1 MKNIVLLG
9 ATGSIGDN
17 VLSVIEQNKDS
28 LNLYGIALNSNI
40 SKANQIIN
48 EHSPMFV
55 YIEEANEIL
64 LEKSISEGS
73 LSVLNGK
80 AELKELLNDSNV
92 DVIISAIS
100 GFAGLETTLMAAKT
114 GKVIL
119 LANKESIVVAGDIIL
134 PLAKEHGSTII
145 PIDSEHNAIFQCL
158 ASEKNTNDVSKIII
172 TASGGPFEGK
182 KLLDLK
188 DVTQKEA
195 LNHPNWDMGSKI
207 SIDSATLVN
216 KCLELIEARYL
227 FDLNEKY
234 FELVIHPQSIIH
246 SIVTYIDGSSLCHM
260 SNPDMKVPISHALSD
275 SDRLPIN
282 FLEIDF
288 SSLELSFKNFPSDR
302 KNLENIARE
311 ICNVGDCH
319 VYGSKQLGEYSR
331 DVWSLGIQ
339 THKHISFLTR
349 HCQLSCTYWI
359 GLLQH
364 NMEYLYRATP
374 NSFVPNLVSSWVF
387 VLDWSLRTFLLLPS
401 FLLTSPHN
409 QSMI

>member
-48 EHSPMFV
+48 KHSPMFV
-55 YIEEANEIL
+55 YIEKANEIL

-80 AELKELLNDSNV
+80 AELKELLNDPNV

-158 ASEKNTNDVSKIII
+158 DSEKSTNDVSKIII

-188 DVTQKEA
+188 DVTKKEA

-260 SNPDMKVPISHALSD
+260 SNPDMKVPISHALSN
-275 SDRLPIN
+275 SNRLPIN

-311 ICNVGDCH
+311 ICNVG
-319 VYGSKQLGEYSR
+319 GSSGTIFNAANEIAVQ
-331 DVWSLGIQ
+331 D
-339 THKHISFLTR
+339 FL
-349 HCQLSCTYWI
+349 LNKIKFNDIYEVI
-359 GLLQH
+359 
-364 NMEYLYRATP
+364 Y
-374 NSFVPNLVSSWVF
+374 
-387 VLDWSLRTFLLLPS
+387 RTFDAITVS
-401 FLLTSPHN
+401 NNINVEAIYEIDHQARMEAEKMVKSIT
-409 QSMI
+409 

>member
-55 YIEEANEIL
+55 YIEQANEIL

-80 AELKELLNDSNV
+80 AELEELLNDSNV

-134 PLAKEHGSTII
+134 SLAKEHGSTII

-172 TASGGPFEGK
+172 TASGGPFEGT

-188 DVTQKEA
+188 DVTKKEA

-275 SDRLPIN
+275 SNRLPIN

-311 ICNVGDCH
+311 ICNVG
-319 VYGSKQLGEYSR
+319 GSSGTIFNAANEVAVQN
-331 DVWSLGIQ
+331 
-339 THKHISFLTR
+339 FL
-349 HCQLSCTYWI
+349 LNKIKFNDIYEVI
-359 GLLQH
+359 
-364 NMEYLYRATP
+364 Y
-374 NSFVPNLVSSWVF
+374 
-387 VLDWSLRTFLLLPS
+387 RTFDAITVSNNLNVEAIYEIDHQARMEAEKMVKS
-401 FLLTSPHN
+401 IT
-409 QSMI
+409 

>member
-55 YIEEANEIL
+55 YIEEVNEIL

-80 AELKELLNDSNV
+80 AELKELLNDPNV

-134 PLAKEHGSTII
+134 PLAKEYGSTII

-158 ASEKNTNDVSKIII
+158 DSEKNTNDVSKIII

-188 DVTQKEA
+188 DVTKKEA

-260 SNPDMKVPISHALSD
+260 SNPDMKVPISHALSN
-275 SDRLPIN
+275 SNRLPIN

-311 ICNVGDCH
+311 ICNVG
-319 VYGSKQLGEYSR
+319 GSSGTIFNAANEIAVQE
-331 DVWSLGIQ
+331 
-339 THKHISFLTR
+339 FL
-349 HCQLSCTYWI
+349 LNKIKFNDIYEVI
-359 GLLQH
+359 
-364 NMEYLYRATP
+364 Y
-374 NSFVPNLVSSWVF
+374 
-387 VLDWSLRTFLLLPS
+387 RTFDAITVSNNLNVEAIYEIDHQARMEAEKMVKS
-401 FLLTSPHN
+401 IT
-409 QSMI
+409 

>member
-134 PLAKEHGSTII
+134 PLAKEYGSTII

-260 SNPDMKVPISHALSD
+260 SNPDMKVPISHALSN
-275 SDRLPIN
+275 SNRLPIN

-311 ICNVGDCH
+311 ICNVG
-319 VYGSKQLGEYSR
+319 GSSGTIFNAANEIAVQ
-331 DVWSLGIQ
+331 D
-339 THKHISFLTR
+339 FL
-349 HCQLSCTYWI
+349 LNKIKFNDIYEVI
-359 GLLQH
+359 
-364 NMEYLYRATP
+364 Y
-374 NSFVPNLVSSWVF
+374 
-387 VLDWSLRTFLLLPS
+387 RTFDAITVSNNLNVEAIYEIDHQARMEAEKMVKS
-401 FLLTSPHN
+401 IT
-409 QSMI
+409 

>member
-17 VLSVIEQNKDS
+17 VLSVIEQNRDS

-55 YIEEANEIL
+55 YIEEVNEIL

-80 AELKELLNDSNV
+80 AELKELLNDPNV

-158 ASEKNTNDVSKIII
+158 DSEKNTNDVSKIII

-260 SNPDMKVPISHALSD
+260 SNPDMKVPISHALSN
-275 SDRLPIN
+275 SNRLPIN

-311 ICNVGDCH
+311 ICNVG
-319 VYGSKQLGEYSR
+319 GSSGTIFNAANEIAVQ
-331 DVWSLGIQ
+331 D
-339 THKHISFLTR
+339 FL
-349 HCQLSCTYWI
+349 LNKIKFNDIYEVI
-359 GLLQH
+359 
-364 NMEYLYRATP
+364 Y
-374 NSFVPNLVSSWVF
+374 
-387 VLDWSLRTFLLLPS
+387 RTFDAITVSNNLNVEAIYEIDHQARMEAEKMVKS
-401 FLLTSPHN
+401 IT
-409 QSMI
+409 

>member
-17 VLSVIEQNKDS
+17 VLSVIEQNKES
-28 LNLYGIALNSNI
+28 LNLYGIVLNSNI

-64 LEKSISEGS
+64 LDKPISQES
-73 LSVLNGK
+73 LRVLNGK
-80 AELKELLNDSNV
+80 AELKELLNDPNV

-158 ASEKNTNDVSKIII
+158 DSEKNTNDVSKIII

-188 DVTQKEA
+188 DVTKKEA

-275 SDRLPIN
+275 SNRLPIN

-311 ICNVGDCH
+311 ICNVG
-319 VYGSKQLGEYSR
+319 GSSGTIFNAANEIAVQ
-331 DVWSLGIQ
+331 D
-339 THKHISFLTR
+339 FL
-349 HCQLSCTYWI
+349 LNKIKFNDIYEVI
-359 GLLQH
+359 
-364 NMEYLYRATP
+364 Y
-374 NSFVPNLVSSWVF
+374 
-387 VLDWSLRTFLLLPS
+387 RTFDAITVSNNLNVEAIYEIDHQARMEAEKMVKS
-401 FLLTSPHN
+401 IT
-409 QSMI
+409 

>member
-17 VLSVIEQNKDS
+17 VLSVIEQNKES

-55 YIEEANEIL
+55 YIEEVNEIL

-158 ASEKNTNDVSKIII
+158 DSEKNTNDVSKIII

-188 DVTQKEA
+188 DVTKKEA

-260 SNPDMKVPISHALSD
+260 SNPDMKVPISHALSN
-275 SDRLPIN
+275 SNRLPIN

-311 ICNVGDCH
+311 ICNVG
-319 VYGSKQLGEYSR
+319 GSSGTIFNAANEIAVQ
-331 DVWSLGIQ
+331 D
-339 THKHISFLTR
+339 FL
-349 HCQLSCTYWI
+349 LNKIKFNDIYEVI
-359 GLLQH
+359 
-364 NMEYLYRATP
+364 Y
-374 NSFVPNLVSSWVF
+374 
-387 VLDWSLRTFLLLPS
+387 RTFDAITVSNNLNVEAIYEIDHQARMEAEKMVKS
-401 FLLTSPHN
+401 IT
-409 QSMI
+409 

>member
-80 AELKELLNDSNV
+80 AELEELLNDSNV

-134 PLAKEHGSTII
+134 PLAKEYGSTII

-158 ASEKNTNDVSKIII
+158 DSEKNTNDVSKIII

-188 DVTQKEA
+188 DVTKKEA

-275 SDRLPIN
+275 SNRLPIN

-311 ICNVGDCH
+311 ICNVG
-319 VYGSKQLGEYSR
+319 GSSGTIFNAANEIAVQ
-331 DVWSLGIQ
+331 D
-339 THKHISFLTR
+339 FL
-349 HCQLSCTYWI
+349 LNKIKFNDIYEVI
-359 GLLQH
+359 
-364 NMEYLYRATP
+364 Y
-374 NSFVPNLVSSWVF
+374 
-387 VLDWSLRTFLLLPS
+387 RTFDAITVSNNLNVEAIYEIDHQARMEAEKMVKS
-401 FLLTSPHN
+401 IT
-409 QSMI
+409 